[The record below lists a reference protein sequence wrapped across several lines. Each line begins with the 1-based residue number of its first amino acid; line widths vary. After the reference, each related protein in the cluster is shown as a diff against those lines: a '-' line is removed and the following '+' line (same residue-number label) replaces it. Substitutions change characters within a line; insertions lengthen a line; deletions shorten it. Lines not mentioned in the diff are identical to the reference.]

1 MKFFIFIIYP
11 LLIGCNQKNS
21 QDSNLISP
29 KENSTTV
36 IIGRGFHNNDSK
48 QIRINIIEDVNYFEA
63 DNHILTETDSIVYV
77 NIKEENPF
85 AEVRLSSLV
94 GHNDRHLINKGDT
107 LILELTK
114 DGFIATQTKK
124 GFYESNFFNLI
135 NKRSIGT
142 NLFFTKFIFKN
153 QGKKPNKADLD
164 AQRQY
169 EYNFLDSLVRQN
181 LIKATS
187 EEIIKNNID
196 LFYLLNLIKIDP
208 SKYYNEAISLRNNI
222 LQRSN
227 RLIFHS
233 IFKQWL
239 ISELLIYKMKIKQEL
254 WETDVDMNVVQ
265 EIENSYSGNLKDFLL
280 YEIVTNYIGFSNYK
294 NSGHNLIDHFN
305 PGIYKDTFK
314 KWENNE
320 RERLELTASELLRID
335 GSTVE
340 FTDIFKDGY
349 IYYIDFWASWCAP
362 CREEFSYSKA
372 LQDSLKGQFIKFI
385 YISIDKQKSAWEKA
399 SIKENIS
406 NYPDNYII
414 ANLNKSEILNK
425 LKITEIPRYLI
436 LAPQGKILVENAP
449 RPSDKRLNEILLK
462 YQNSISRR

>member
-169 EYNFLDSLVRQN
+169 EYNFLDSLVSQN

-208 SKYYNEAISLRNNI
+208 SKYYNETINLRNNI

-320 RERLELTASELLRID
+320 RERLELTVSELLRID